1 MSILGTDVAV
11 GSSGKADFD
20 DIYRESDPREY
31 FRVLCGLDYVIP
43 DLAKIPF
50 RSIINA
56 RSASQTEP
64 VKVLDV
70 GCSYG
75 INSALVQYP
84 FAIDDLTGRYSCPH
98 MYGVASDRLKELDRN
113 YFAAWPKL
121 CNAEF
126 YGIDTSKPATSYAKS
141 VGLLKDAV
149 NSNLENGTPN
159 EADRAVMRDAD
170 MIISTGCETYP
181 THPVEMIM
189 RDADMIISTGC
200 VGYVSHRTFANIMA
214 CQTDRRRKP
223 PVVVSFVLR
232 MYSFE
237 GVAAELARH
246 GLVTEKLEG
255 ITFVQRRFHSR
266 QEFDATVKKLSAM
279 GISPAGKESDGLLH
293 AELFISRTEE
303 EVRQRPLDKLIS
315 ITSGAE
321 RQYERRFRRISGNE
335 VKLLH

>member
-50 RSIINA
+50 RSIISA

-75 INSALVQYP
+75 INSALVQHP

-170 MIISTGCETYP
+170 MIISTGC
-181 THPVEMIM
+181 
-189 RDADMIISTGC
+189 

-266 QEFDATVKKLSAM
+266 QEFDATVKKLNAM